1 MVKSDFQLVQV
12 DSDRIFLVDKDIPGT
27 RSVTNDA
34 ENVVLWAQANYPRK
48 RVIYRDTLGG
58 WDEIVVAGNNNAV
71 TFLPYDEYVPDVPEF
86 VATT

>member
-1 MVKSDFQLVQV
+1 MKSDFQLVQV

-34 ENVVLWAQANYPRK
+34 ENVVLWAQANYRGK

-58 WDEIVVAGNNNAV
+58 WDEIIVAGNNAV
-71 TFLPYDEYVPDVPEF
+71 TFLPYDEYVPDVTEF
-86 VATT
+86 ATT